1 MEKKSVGNT
10 SARPLNNLGK
20 LCIAAPLLLCLM
32 GCAHLS
38 TTTDT
43 SAPAFTTLG
52 VPLDSEAG
60 QIKLLVIEYLSETMG
75 KNDPQIRFVPLT
87 EAEIQQ
93 VRAHFKHNLRP
104 GSEADYIGGGTIDRS
119 T

>member
-1 MEKKSVGNT
+1 MEKKTVGNT
-10 SARPLNNLGK
+10 SASPMLRSNLSK
-20 LCIAAPLLLCLM
+20 LCIVAPLLFSLI
-32 GCAHLS
+32 GCAPLS
-38 TTTDT
+38 PSTDT
-43 SAPAFTTLG
+43 SSPAFTTLG

-93 VRAHFKHNLRP
+93 LRAH
-104 GSEADYIGGGTIDRS
+104 
-119 T
+119 